1 MPSARLTC
9 DGSPPHST
17 DNIQEAIM
25 HSREDGSATPALRS
39 GPPRGTSGATRF
51 VASAMLAI
59 VTALA
64 CSEKAPTSSASVAAP
79 PGVRPSDDALAIDIP
94 APGGVAVQVLA
105 RSRFVDDIDA
115 TFRLKL
121 EHATEVVHVNDPSD
135 VVMARITVQP
145 GGSFGWH
152 THHGPAIV
160 SLAAGELS
168 IVHADDCSAQLYTA
182 GQAFVDPG
190 QGHVHVGFNA
200 GTVETVAYVTFLD
213 VPAGQGPTIP
223 AQGPTC

>member
-1 MPSARLTC
+1 
-9 DGSPPHST
+9 
-17 DNIQEAIM
+17 M
-25 HSREDGSATPALRS
+25 HSREDGSAAPALRS
-39 GPPRGTSGATRF
+39 RPPRGPSRAARF
-51 VASAMLAI
+51 VASAVLVTA
-59 VTALA
+59 TALA
-64 CSEKAPTSSASVAAP
+64 CSEKAPTSSASAAAP
-79 PGVRPSDDALAIDIP
+79 TATRASAGALAVAIP
-94 APGGVAVQVLA
+94 APGGVSVQVLA